1 MDRPVL
7 RRRSTQRPG
16 AASRRA
22 CFLRRMVSAEACS
35 VSCDLKPSWWIMSM
49 LVLLVF
55 LVLAAII
62 GTLAGNERREK

>member
-1 MDRPVL
+1 
-7 RRRSTQRPG
+7 
-16 AASRRA
+16 
-22 CFLRRMVSAEACS
+22 
-35 VSCDLKPSWWIMSM
+35 MSM